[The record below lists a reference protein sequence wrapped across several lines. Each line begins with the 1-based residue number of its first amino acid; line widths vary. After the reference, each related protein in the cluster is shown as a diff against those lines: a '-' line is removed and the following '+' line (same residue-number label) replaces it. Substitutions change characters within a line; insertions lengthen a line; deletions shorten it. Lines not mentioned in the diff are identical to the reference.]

1 MDIVNRVAKEE
12 VGEMIV
18 CGEMV
23 KYSIKLIQGRNCM

>member
-12 VGEMIV
+12 VGEKMIV

-23 KYSIKLIQGRNCM
+23 KYSIKLI